1 MTDSHCYSKLANM
14 IRIQWAL
21 AYSSLM
27 STVLLFALDN
37 TIVGT
42 YPRSHLDLHRIL
54 TGLRK
59 VATIQ
64 PTIVET
70 FGHQEDLAWIGV
82 SFVLGQ
88 SLILPMYVREDPYP
102 SPNSRSK
109 CGYTVENHSACST

>member
-1 MTDSHCYSKLANM
+1 M
-14 IRIQWAL
+14 
-21 AYSSLM
+21 AYASLM

-37 TIVGT
+37 TIVSYMAST
-42 YPRSHLDLHRIL
+42 
-54 TGLRK
+54 LRKPVFLQASTK

-88 SLILPMYVREDPYP
+88 SLILPMCVPE
-102 SPNSRSK
+102 SPIRFLHNIL
-109 CGYTVENHSACST
+109 